1 MQKEIKDMKAF
12 ALVTSKNLEFLK
24 YKYEDSEAKLKTY

>member
-1 MQKEIKDMKAF
+1 MIDIFDEAKGVLSLF
-12 ALVTSKNLEFLK
+12 LEFLK